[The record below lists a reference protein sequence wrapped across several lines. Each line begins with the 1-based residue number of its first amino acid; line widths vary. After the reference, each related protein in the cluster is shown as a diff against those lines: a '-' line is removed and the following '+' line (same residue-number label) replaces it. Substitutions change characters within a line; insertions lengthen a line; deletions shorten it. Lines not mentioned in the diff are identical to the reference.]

1 MENLCDALIDEI
13 LSRLPLKSAVMCK
26 SISKRFNTLIS
37 APQFV
42 NKLTLRKSSIL
53 HCSYDSP
60 TKYNF
65 NVALYPDEE
74 TGFSVKQLPHPMNRI
89 LAYCNGLLL
98 LRRSKQ
104 SVLVLNP
111 VTKRSQVIEHQ
122 QFPGEALGLAVE
134 PISSSLQQ
142 YKVVYTYEYRKDVYR
157 FRIFSSDTMSSKTSM
172 TELSCIGSKF
182 YDSALPVY
190 SHGSLHW
197 LRNCGDIVAFDVEK
211 EVARIIKLP
220 TDFPLPFT
228 YAKSRFGELKG
239 LLTLISTSGEEILVW
254 ILNDNKKDEWV
265 DKTRI
270 TNVIDWEWPIRI
282 PIFYDGEILVLHQRQ
297 RGDEGELRMY
307 DIVADKWRKFGV
319 VEGKMDNVQAFVPFV
334 PSIAEIKTT
343 TDHFYFQSSA
353 FLDVG

>member
-89 LAYCNGLLL
+89 LAYF
-98 LRRSKQ
+98 
-104 SVLVLNP
+104 
-111 VTKRSQVIEHQ
+111 IEHQ

-134 PISSSLQQ
+134 PIASSLQQ

-239 LLTLISTSGEEILVW
+239 LVTLISTSGEEILVW